1 MRNGAE
7 TSIMP
12 PVAKGRVK
20 ILVVDDQMP
29 VAMMMVFLLT
39 RAGCDAKAV
48 ISSEKALRLA
58 ETSSFDLITLDL
70 EMPGLTGFD
79 LFQRLKQIPHL
90 NETPIVFVSGRAT
103 IENQQHA
110 LELGAADFIEKPFD
124 SSDFVSRILS
134 LVEESTTV

>member
-48 ISSEKALRLA
+48 TSAEKALRLA
-58 ETSSFDLITLDL
+58 ATGSMDLITLDL
-70 EMPGLTGFD
+70 EMPTLNGFD
-79 LFQRLKQIPHL
+79 LFLRLKQIPHL
-90 NETPIVFVSGRAT
+90 SETPIVFVSGRAT

-124 SSDFVSRILS
+124 TQDFISRILS
-134 LVEESTTV
+134 LVEKSTAV